1 MKKEWGEA
9 IMKHAMK
16 QSTLLSILNFVTI
29 GLAII
34 MGIFF
39 VLVMFFNNQ
48 VIQKTQVQ
56 IQLNHYAQQFIDASE
71 NLTESVRGYA
81 ATGDKKYYDAYNT
94 EVNVDQNRENSI
106 MLMEEI
112 GITDTEMALID
123 QMAALSDQLV
133 PLEQD
138 AMKQVQMNQSAK
150 AIQYV
155 YGTEYSN
162 TLTQIHELQSDFL
175 NELETRTQNEINQA
189 DRSAIA
195 LQIISIIFAICV
207 IISQVFSILITKR
220 RIIQPI
226 HLLKEEMIELSKGNL
241 DAESKLVPDTSELGM
256 LISAMHTTKHALRSY
271 ISDIRQK
278 LNGMAQGNMNQTVE
292 LDYVGDFA
300 EIKHS
305 LEEILLALN
314 HTLHN
319 IDQSAERVNENAVQ
333 VADGAQ
339 ALAQGSTEQA
349 SSVQEL
355 AATISDVSQQINQT
369 AVNVDEAM
377 QEINRSSQDVMLCNQ
392 KMSEMT
398 EAMNEIRTASQQ
410 IANIIKAIEDI
421 AFQTNILALN
431 AAVEAA
437 RAGAAG
443 KGFAV
448 VADEVS
454 NLASKSAEASKQ
466 TAQLIDNA
474 TTAVDKGVVIATE
487 TAEALLGVVHSIQK
501 SDGLMSKIYDD
512 TRAQT
517 DAVSQ
522 IDIGVGQ
529 ISTVVQT
536 NSATVEQSAAASAE
550 MGQQANLLKSLV
562 NQFQLSQ
569 NLQNL
574 FGDMVC
580 IKKYLNL
587 ALHNLHKIIQHKIQN
602 LFCSI
607 LSHSLLMNLMDMMQ
621 NIKKYPF
628 V

>member
-9 IMKHAMK
+9 IMKRAMK

-195 LQIISIIFAICV
+195 LQIISIIFTICV

-220 RIIQPI
+220 HIIRPI

-536 NSATVEQSAAASAE
+536 NSATAEQSAAASAE

-569 NLQNL
+569 NL
-574 FGDMVC
+574 FGDDGMHQKIFESSPTQFTQNNTTQDTEPVMLYPEPQPSYESYGHDA
-580 IKKYLNL
+580 KY
-587 ALHNLHKIIQHKIQN
+587 
-602 LFCSI
+602 
-607 LSHSLLMNLMDMMQ
+607 
-621 NIKKYPF
+621 
-628 V
+628 